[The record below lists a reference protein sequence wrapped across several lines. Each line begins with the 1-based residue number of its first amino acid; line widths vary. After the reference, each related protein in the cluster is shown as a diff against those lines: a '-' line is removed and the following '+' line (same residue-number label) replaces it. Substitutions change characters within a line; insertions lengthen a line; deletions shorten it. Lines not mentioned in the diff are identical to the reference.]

1 MFTEVMAVYEYK
13 GLTQEG
19 KELAGIVDAESPK
32 TARLKL
38 RKSGIFTIEIQ
49 ESQEKTQ
56 AASLTTEIRSYLL
69 WGERIKVEEV
79 AIMTRQM
86 ATLLGAGLPLME
98 ALAALTEQIEKPA
111 FRRVV
116 AGIREQVKEG
126 AALASA
132 LAVHPKLFSDLYV
145 NMVRAGEA
153 SGTLDGMLK
162 KLADFL
168 EHQVRLKNK
177 IMATMTYPI
186 FMLVVG
192 SGVLFALI
200 TFVVPK
206 VTAVFSE
213 MHQTLPL
220 ATRILI
226 NVSNFMQSYWWAVF
240 LLIAMVGFGFNRSIK
255 TPKGRL
261 RWDGFLLRSPVAG
274 KLIRMVALSRFSR
287 TLSTLLASGVP
298 LLQSLGIVQ
307 AVLGNK
313 VLADAIENARQG
325 IKEGEGIAE
334 PLKRS
339 ALIPPLVSHMIA
351 VGERSGELEGMLL
364 KVAEAYDNEVE
375 TTIDSLTSLLAP
387 LMILIMGAVILF
399 IVLAILVPLFELS
412 QIVR

>member
-1 MFTEVMAVYEYK
+1 MAVYEYK
-13 GLTQEG
+13 GLTQDGRES
-19 KELAGIVDAESPK
+19 AGIVDAESPK

-38 RKSGIFTIEIQ
+38 RKSGIFPTEIQ
-49 ESQEKTQ
+49 EGGETSRRVPLMIQ
-56 AASLTTEIRSYLL
+56 IRSSLS
-69 WGERIKVEEV
+69 WGDRITPQEV
-79 AIMTRQM
+79 AILTRQM

-98 ALAALTEQIEKPA
+98 ALAALTEQVEKPA
-111 FRRVV
+111 LRRIV

-126 AALASA
+126 GALASA
-132 LAVHPKLFSDLYV
+132 LADHPKVFSELYV

-153 SGTLDGMLK
+153 SGTLDGMLSR
-162 KLADFL
+162 LADFL
-168 EHQVRLKNK
+168 ENQVRLKNK
-177 IMATMTYPI
+177 ILATMTYPI

-192 SGVLFALI
+192 AAVLFALI

-213 MHQTLPL
+213 MHQALPL

-226 NVSNFMQSYWWAVF
+226 GVSGFMQDYWWAVLF
-240 LLIAMVGFGFNRSIK
+240 LIAAAGIGLSRFIQ
-255 TPKGRL
+255 TPDGRL

-287 TLSTLLASGVP
+287 TLNTLLASGIP
-298 LLQSLGIVQ
+298 LLQALGIVQ
-307 AVLGNK
+307 AVVGNK
-313 VLADAIENARQG
+313 VLAGAIENARQG

-334 PLKRS
+334 PLKKSR
-339 ALIPPLVSHMIA
+339 LIPPLVSHMIA

-375 TTIDSLTSLLAP
+375 TAINSLTSLLAP
-387 LMILIMGAVILF
+387 VMILIMGAVVLF

>member
-1 MFTEVMAVYEYK
+1 MAVYEYK

-19 KELAGIVDAESPK
+19 KELNGIVDAESPK

-38 RKSGIFTIEIQ
+38 RKSGIFPIEVQ
-49 ESQEKTQ
+49 ESQEKAQ
-56 AASLTTEIRSYLL
+56 SASLRAEIRSYLS
-69 WGERIKVEEV
+69 WGERITAEEV

-98 ALAALTEQIEKPA
+98 ALNALTEQIEKPA
-111 FRRVV
+111 LRRVV
-116 AGIREQVKEG
+116 ADVREQVKEG
-126 AALASA
+126 GALASA
-132 LAVHPKLFSDLYV
+132 LSVHPELFSDLYV

-153 SGTLDGMLK
+153 SGTLAGMLK
-162 KLADFL
+162 RLSDFL
-168 EHQVRLKNK
+168 ERQVRLKNQ
-177 IMATMTYPI
+177 ILATMTYPI

-192 SGVLFALI
+192 TSVLFALI

-213 MHQTLPL
+213 MQRTLPL

-226 NVSNFMQSYWWAVF
+226 GVSGFMQSYWWAI
-240 LLIAMVGFGFNRSIK
+240 LLLLVVAGVGFKRFIG
-255 TPKGRL
+255 TPNGRI

-274 KLIRMVALSRFSR
+274 RLIRMVALSRFSR
-287 TLSTLLASGVP
+287 TLSTLLASGIP
-298 LLQSLGIVQ
+298 LLQALGIVQ
-307 AVLGNK
+307 AVVGNK
-313 VLADAIENARQG
+313 VIADAIEKARQS
-325 IKEGEGIAE
+325 IKEGESVAE

-339 ALIPPLVSHMIA
+339 AFIPPLVSRMIA

-364 KVAEAYDNEVE
+364 KVAEAYDSEVE
-375 TTIDSLTSLLAP
+375 TTVNSLTSLLAP
-387 LMILIMGAVILF
+387 VMILIMGGVVLF

>member
-1 MFTEVMAVYEYK
+1 MAVYEYK

-38 RKSGIFTIEIQ
+38 RKSGIFPIEIQ
-49 ESQEKTQ
+49 ESQETTQ
-56 AASLTTEIRSYLL
+56 AASLTTEVRSYLS
-69 WGERIKVEEV
+69 WGERVTVEEV

-111 FRRVV
+111 LRRVV

-126 AALASA
+126 GALASA
-132 LAVHPKLFSDLYV
+132 LAAHPKLFSDLYV

-162 KLADFL
+162 RLADFL

-177 IMATMTYPI
+177 VLATMTYPI

-192 SGVLFALI
+192 TGVLFALI

-226 NVSNFMQSYWWAVF
+226 GVSNFMQSYWWAALF
-240 LLIAMVGFGFNRSIK
+240 LIVIVGVGFRRFIQ
-255 TPKGRL
+255 TPKGRV

-287 TLSTLLASGVP
+287 TLSTLLASGIP
-298 LLQSLGIVQ
+298 LLQALGIVQ
-307 AVLGNK
+307 AVVGNQ

-334 PLKRS
+334 PLKKSR
-339 ALIPPLVSHMIA
+339 LIPPLVSHMIA

-375 TTIDSLTSLLAP
+375 TTINSLTSLLAP
-387 LMILIMGAVILF
+387 VMILIMGAVVLF

>member
-1 MFTEVMAVYEYK
+1 MAVYEYK

-38 RKSGIFTIEIQ
+38 RKSGIFPTEIQ
-49 ESQEKTQ
+49 ESQETTH
-56 AASLTTEIRSYLL
+56 AARLTTEIRSYLSL
-69 WGERIKVEEV
+69 GDRITVQEV

-111 FRRVV
+111 LRRIV
-116 AGIREQVKEG
+116 AGVREQVKEG

-132 LAVHPKLFSDLYV
+132 LAAHPKLFSDLYV

-162 KLADFL
+162 RLADFL

-177 IMATMTYPI
+177 ILATMTYPI
-186 FMLVVG
+186 FMLVIG
-192 SGVLFALI
+192 TGVLFALI

-226 NVSNFMQSYWWAVF
+226 SVSNFMQTYWWAVLF
-240 LLIAMVGFGFNRSIK
+240 LIIIAGVGFNRFIQ
-255 TPKGRL
+255 TPKGRV

-287 TLSTLLASGVP
+287 TLSTLLASGIP
-298 LLQSLGIVQ
+298 LLQALGIVQ
-307 AVLGNK
+307 AVVGNK

-339 ALIPPLVSHMIA
+339 ALIPPLVTHMIA

-375 TTIDSLTSLLAP
+375 TTINSLTSLLAP
-387 LMILIMGAVILF
+387 VMILIMGAVVLF

>member
-1 MFTEVMAVYEYK
+1 VAVYEYK

-38 RKSGIFTIEIQ
+38 RKSGIFPIEIQ
-49 ESQEKTQ
+49 ESDEKRQ
-56 AASLTTEIRSYLL
+56 AVPITAEIRSYFS
-69 WGERIKVEEV
+69 WGERITVQEV

-98 ALAALTEQIEKPA
+98 ALAALTEQVEKPA
-111 FRRVV
+111 LRRIV
-116 AGIREQVKEG
+116 AGVREQVKEG
-126 AALASA
+126 GALASA
-132 LAVHPKLFSDLYV
+132 LAAHPKLFSDLYV

-162 KLADFL
+162 RLADFL

-192 SGVLFALI
+192 TGVLFALI

-226 NVSNFMQSYWWAVF
+226 GVSNFMQSYWWVVLF
-240 LLIAMVGFGFNRSIK
+240 LIVMAGVGFNRFIQ
-255 TPKGRL
+255 TPKGRI
-261 RWDGFLLRSPVAG
+261 WCDGFLLQSPVAG

-287 TLSTLLASGVP
+287 TLSTLLASGIP
-298 LLQSLGIVQ
+298 LLQALGIVQ
-307 AVLGNK
+307 AVVGNK

-334 PLKRS
+334 PLKKT

-375 TTIDSLTSLLAP
+375 TTIDGLTSLLAP
-387 LMILIMGAVILF
+387 VMILIMGAVVLF

>member
-1 MFTEVMAVYEYK
+1 MAVYEYK

-38 RKSGIFTIEIQ
+38 RKSGIFPIEIQ

-56 AASLTTEIRSYLL
+56 AVPLTTEIRSYFS
-69 WGERIKVEEV
+69 WGERITVQEV

-98 ALAALTEQIEKPA
+98 ALAALTEQVEKPA
-111 FRRVV
+111 LRRIV
-116 AGIREQVKEG
+116 AGVREQVKEG
-126 AALASA
+126 GALASA
-132 LAVHPKLFSDLYV
+132 LAAHPKLFSDLYV

-162 KLADFL
+162 RLADFL
-168 EHQVRLKNK
+168 EHQVRLKNM

-192 SGVLFALI
+192 TGVLFALI

-226 NVSNFMQSYWWAVF
+226 SVSNFMQSYWWAVLF
-240 LLIAMVGFGFNRSIK
+240 LIVMGGVGFNRFIQ
-255 TPKGRL
+255 TPKGRVW
-261 RWDGFLLRSPVAG
+261 WDGFLLRSPVAG

-287 TLSTLLASGVP
+287 TLSTLLASGIP
-298 LLQSLGIVQ
+298 LLQALGIVQ
-307 AVLGNK
+307 PVVANK

-351 VGERSGELEGMLL
+351 IGERSGELEGMLL

-375 TTIDSLTSLLAP
+375 TTINSLTSLLAP
-387 LMILIMGAVILF
+387 VMILIMGAVVLF